1 MKWLKRSLAAAAL
14 LVLLAATAIYFTP
27 LDTYV
32 PEIERALSAELN
44 EPVKIKHLKIGALPF
59 PHLALEKVEVGE
71 RAGIALQSVKVI
83 FDVRSLFEAQ
93 RVIRQVI
100 LKNGSVTRAQLE
112 KLFVLLQSAAAT
124 PPPFRVEE
132 LQFTGIRLAAPEFA
146 LESLEGKLEFAPDSS
161 LTRAWFALDEKKAT
175 ATLRPLPGN
184 TYAVEVQANG
194 WSPPN
199 TPAIKLTSLKL
210 NGVLAETRFD
220 AKNFSAEI
228 AGARITG
235 GALLEWK
242 PGWRLAL
249 RLDAADGKVERLL
262 PLLNIRAVMATGDL
276 RGKGN
281 LSARG
286 ATAQALPG
294 SLKMDAEVEIKNA
307 TLHVPDS
314 FHQAL
319 ALDAF
324 RTHLSGTLAE
334 ITLSGLQG
342 KLYGGSVDGS
352 AAIRGSDASVRAD
365 VVFGNIAIGP
375 VVQALSN
382 EVMLSGTLEG
392 KAKFSVKA
400 KELAHFP
407 QSLQLDGEFRVR
419 NGVLRKVDM
428 VQAAS
433 NPLKEGNQGGT
444 TSFTELSS
452 LLSVDA
458 DGYHFKDLKVSSG
471 AFNAEGQLDVSPRQQ
486 LSGLLDTDVKGTA
499 TLISMPLVI
508 SGTLSDPVLRPTKSA
523 LAGASVGTALMG
535 PGLGT
540 ALGIKAGNLLNK
552 LFGSKKEKT
561 GEKSESKPGK

>member
-1 MKWLKRSLAAAAL
+1 MKWLKRFLAVVAL

-44 EPVKIKHLKIGALPF
+44 EPVKIKHLKFGALPF
-59 PHLALEKVEVGE
+59 PHLALENIEIGE
-71 RAGIALQSVKVI
+71 RDGIALQSVKII
-83 FDVRSLFEAQ
+83 FDIRSLFGAQ
-93 RVIRQVI
+93 RVIRHVI
-100 LKNGSVTRAQLE
+100 LKNGSVTQAQLE
-112 KLFVLLQSAAAT
+112 KLFVLLQSAAAA

-132 LQFTGIRLAAPEFA
+132 LQFTGIRLAAPKFA
-146 LESLEGKLEFAPDSS
+146 LESLEGKLEFAPDGS
-161 LTRAWFALDEKKAT
+161 LARAWFALDGKKAT
-175 ATLRPLPGN
+175 ATLRPQPGN
-184 TYAVEVQANG
+184 TYAVEAQANA

-199 TPAIKLTSLKL
+199 HPAIKLTSLNV

-228 AGARITG
+228 YGARIAG

-242 PGWRLAL
+242 PEWRLAL
-249 RLDAADGKVERLL
+249 RLDAAEGKLERLL
-262 PLLNIRAVMATGDL
+262 PLLNTRAVMASGDL
-276 RGKGN
+276 RGKGS

-286 ATAQALPG
+286 TTAMALPG
-294 SLKMDAEVEIKNA
+294 NLKIDAEAEIKNA
-307 TLHVPDS
+307 TLHVPGS

-319 ALDAF
+319 ALDAA

-334 ITLSGLQG
+334 ITLSGLRG
-342 KLYGGSVDGS
+342 KLYGGSVEGS
-352 AAIRGSDASVRAD
+352 AVIRSSDASVRAD
-365 VVFGNIAIGP
+365 VVFGDIAIGP
-375 VVQALSN
+375 VAQALSN
-382 EVMLSGTLEG
+382 DVTLSGTLEG

-400 KELAHFP
+400 KEFARFP
-407 QSLQLDGEFRVR
+407 QNLQLDGEFRIR

-433 NPLKEGNQGGT
+433 NPLKEGNKGGT

-458 DGYHFKDLKVSSG
+458 DGYHFKDVKVSSG
-471 AFNAEGQLDVSPRQQ
+471 AFNAEGQLDVSPQQQ

-499 TLISMPLVI
+499 TLISMPLAI
-508 SGTLSDPVLRPTKSA
+508 SGSLSDPVLRPTKSA

-552 LFGSKKEKT
+552 LFGSRKEKT
-561 GEKSESKPGK
+561 GEKNESKPGK